1 MLKRIL
7 GLVGWLG
14 VALVFAAVAIRF
26 LKPEYQQ
33 YYNGLAIA
41 GLVCTLLYML
51 SQWREIGQAMSGRQ
65 ARFGTLAA
73 ASVGVVL
80 AILVAIN
87 YIGNKYNKRWDLTS
101 GQQFSLSDQTKK
113 ILKDLKEPINVR
125 VFTRSDEFQRFR
137 DRLDQYTY
145 QTKFLNVEYI
155 DPEKRPGVAQQY
167 GVTQLGTI
175 VFDYKGRNE
184 KVTSDSEQDVTNGLI
199 KVIQGRQPKVYFTV
213 GHGEHDTAAADAGG
227 YNAASTALTG
237 SNFVVDKI
245 ALAQVKEVPAD
256 AELVII
262 AGPKTDFLG
271 PEIELLKAY
280 LGRGGKLF
288 LMLDPVLKADAP
300 QPTALMALL
309 KDWGIEAGNDIIL
322 DVSGMGRLFGT
333 DESVPVA
340 VSYPPHAISDNG
352 NFRIMTAYPLARSMS
367 PVEGGVN
374 GRNAQRIVETSQNSW
389 AESDIK
395 GLTGKE
401 APKFDAASDKRG
413 PVSLASAVTGPA
425 VDAPKDAAPK
435 DGQEPKK
442 AEARIVAF
450 GDSDFASNGAI
461 GLQGNRELFLN
472 AVNWLAQQENL
483 IAIRPRDP
491 QDQRISL
498 TADQQRRILYLTV
511 FIVPGLIL
519 LAGIQTWWRR
529 R

>member
-73 ASVGVVL
+73 ASVAVVL
-80 AILVAIN
+80 GILVAIN

-101 GQQFSLSDQTKK
+101 SQQFSLSDQTKK

-213 GHGEHDTAAADAGG
+213 GHGEHDTAGADAGG
-227 YNAASTALTG
+227 YNAISSALTS

-245 ALAQVKEVPAD
+245 ALAQVKDVPAD
-256 AELVII
+256 AEVVIV
-262 AGPKTDFLG
+262 AGPKTDFLA
-271 PEIELLKAY
+271 PEIEMLKAY

-300 QPTALMALL
+300 QPTALIALL

-340 VSYPPHAISDNG
+340 VSYPPHPISDNG

-374 GRNAQRIVETSQNSW
+374 GHNAQRVVETSQNSW
-389 AESDIK
+389 AETDIK

-401 APKFDAASDKRG
+401 PPKFDAADKRG
-413 PVSLASAVTGPA
+413 PVSLAAAVTGPA

-435 DGQEPKK
+435 DGEEPKK
-442 AEARIVAF
+442 TEARLVAF
-450 GDSDFASNGAI
+450 GDSDFASNGVI

>member
-1 MLKRIL
+1 MINRIL
-7 GLVGWLG
+7 NIVGWIG
-14 VALVFAAVAIRF
+14 FVLVVAAVGIR
-26 LKPEYQQ
+26 LGLPAKDQ
-33 YYNGLAIA
+33 YAYYLAWA
-41 GLVCTLLYML
+41 GLVCVLLYML
-51 SQWREIGQAMSGRQ
+51 SQWREVVAMFGRRQ
-65 ARFGTLAA
+65 ARYGTLAGL
-73 ASVGVVL
+73 SILVVL
-80 AILVAIN
+80 GILVAIN

-101 GQQFSLSDQTKK
+101 SQQFSLSDQTKK

-125 VFTRSDEFQRFR
+125 VFTRSEEFQRFR

-227 YNAASTALTG
+227 YNALSTALTG

-256 AELVII
+256 AEVVIV

-300 QPTALMALL
+300 QPTGLIALL

-374 GRNAQRIVETSQNSW
+374 GHNAQRVVETSQNSW

-425 VDAPKDAAPK
+425 VDAPKEAAPK
-435 DGQEPKK
+435 DGEAPKK
-442 AEARIVAF
+442 PETRIVAF